1 MLAVI
6 LEFDVIDGME
16 ADFREAWAETTT
28 LIHQHFGSLGSRLHK
43 PHNNKFIAYA
53 Q

>member
-16 ADFREAWAETTT
+16 DQFRKSWIETTKV
-28 LIHQHFGSLGSRLHK
+28 IYQNFGSLGSRLH
-43 PHNNKFIAYA
+43 HADN
-53 Q
+53 